1 MRRTLGPLLCEL
13 HAHTRWS
20 DGELTVAELV
30 DLHGRSGFDV
40 LCVTDHVVRSD
51 DPWRFEEGLRFS
63 AIEEATFPLYL
74 AEIER
79 EAARAWR
86 TYGLLVVPGLELT
99 FNDQEPVM
107 AAHAVAVGL
116 REFVSVDDGIAQAM
130 RSAAEVGAAII
141 AAHPNSAQDRGSAR
155 AESPVAQPLESR
167 SSRQGGG
174 SAHAESPVAQ
184 PLESRSPLVNGVRA
198 DESKNLRGRLT
209 MRFSRDAGLR
219 ELAHRF
225 ELFNR
230 TQLFGWVADAG
241 LPAVANGDFH
251 TPQHLRGWK
260 TLLPSRH
267 EERAVVDYLRT
278 PRPVYLARLDDELRA
293 AA

>member
-20 DGELTVAELV
+20 DGALTVAELV

-51 DPWRFEEGLRFS
+51 DSWRHEEGISFS
-63 AIEEATFPLYL
+63 SVDELSFPVYL

-79 EAARAWR
+79 EADRAWR
-86 TYGLLVVPGLELT
+86 TYGMLVIPGLELT
-99 FNDQEPVM
+99 FNDEEPVM

-116 REFVSVDDGIAQAM
+116 REFVSVDDGIAEAM
-130 RSAAEVGAAII
+130 RTATEAGAALL
-141 AAHPNSAQDRGSAR
+141 AAHPN
-155 AESPVAQPLESR
+155 
-167 SSRQGGG
+167 
-174 SAHAESPVAQ
+174 
-184 PLESRSPLVNGVRA
+184 A
-198 DESKNLRGRLT
+198 DEPATQRGRLT
-209 MRFSRDAGLR
+209 KRFSRDAGLR
-219 ELAHRF
+219 GLAHRF

-241 LPAVANGDFH
+241 LPAVASGDFH
-251 TPQHLRGWK
+251 EPRHLRGWK
-260 TLLPSRH
+260 TLLPARH
-267 EERAVVDYLRT
+267 DEEAAVDYLRS
-278 PRPVYLARLDDELRA
+278 PRPVYLTRLDDELARA

>member
-1 MRRTLGPLLCEL
+1 MRRSLGPLLCEL

-51 DPWRFEEGLRFS
+51 DPWRFEEGLRFGS
-63 AIEEATFPLYL
+63 VEEATFPLYL

-99 FNDQEPVM
+99 FNDAEPVM

-116 REFVSVDDGIAQAM
+116 REFVSVDGGIAEAM
-130 RSAAEVGAAII
+130 RSAAQAGAALV
-141 AAHPNSAQDRGSAR
+141 AAHPN
-155 AESPVAQPLESR
+155 
-167 SSRQGGG
+167 
-174 SAHAESPVAQ
+174 
-184 PLESRSPLVNGVRA
+184 A
-198 DESKNLRGRLT
+198 DEPAVVRGRLT
-209 MRFSRDAGLR
+209 KRFSRDAGLR
-219 ELAHRF
+219 ALADRF

-241 LPAVANGDFH
+241 LPAVASGDFH
-251 TPQHLRGWK
+251 TPEHLSGWK
-260 TLLPSRH
+260 TLLPILH
-267 EERAVVDYLRT
+267 DERAVVDYLRS
-278 PRPVYLARLDDELRA
+278 PRPVYLARLDDELTRA

>member
-40 LCVTDHVVRSD
+40 LCITDHVVRTD

-63 AIEEATFPLYL
+63 AIEEETFPLYL
-74 AEIER
+74 SEIER

-99 FNDQEPVM
+99 FNDTEPVM
-107 AAHAVAVGL
+107 AAHAVAIGL
-116 REFVSVDDGIAQAM
+116 RQFVSVEDGIAHAM
-130 RSAAEVGAAII
+130 RSAAEAGAAII

-167 SSRQGGG
+167 S
-174 SAHAESPVAQ
+174 
-184 PLESRSPLVNGVRA
+184 PLGNGALA
-198 DESKNLRGRLT
+198 DDSKNVRGRLT
-209 MRFSRDAGLR
+209 KRFSRDAGLR
-219 ELAHRF
+219 ALAHRF

-230 TQLFGWVADAG
+230 TQLFGWVAEAG
-241 LPAVANGDFH
+241 LPAVASGDFH
-251 TPQHLRGWK
+251 TPRHLAGWK
-260 TLLPSRH
+260 TLLPSLH
-267 EERAVVDYLRT
+267 EEQAVVDYLRT

>member
-63 AIEEATFPLYL
+63 TIEEATFPLYL

-99 FNDQEPVM
+99 FNDPEPVM
-107 AAHAVAVGL
+107 AAHAVAIGL
-116 REFVSVDDGIAQAM
+116 REFVSVDDGVAQAM
-130 RSAAEVGAAII
+130 RSAAEAGAAIV
-141 AAHPNSAQDRGSAR
+141 AAHPN
-155 AESPVAQPLESR
+155 
-167 SSRQGGG
+167 
-174 SAHAESPVAQ
+174 
-184 PLESRSPLVNGVRA
+184 A
-198 DESKNLRGRLT
+198 DELELVRGRLT
-209 MRFSRDAGLR
+209 KRFSRDAGLR
-219 ELAHRF
+219 ALAHRF

-230 TQLFGWVADAG
+230 TQLFGWVAEAG
-241 LPAVANGDFH
+241 LPAVASGDFH
-251 TPQHLRGWK
+251 TPAHLKGWK
-260 TLLPSRH
+260 TLLPSLH
-267 EERAVVDYLRT
+267 DEQAVVDYLRT